1 MVSEKI
7 INCIINSAKTESKDK
22 LIKMLLENIQ
32 GGFNYNDDKVNHV
45 LELLVDKSSYIG
57 ILDVNINYI
66 KEHLELLMYNHENY
80 NIKDIK
86 ISHIDNLNGDIIFS
100 FSYLEKVNEDRAD
113 VTYTNTTRSV
123 NYINNPEILKLS

>member
-1 MVSEKI
+1 MISEKI
-7 INCIINSAKTESKDK
+7 IDCIISSAKTESKDK

-57 ILDVNINYI
+57 ILDVNVAYVQ
-66 KEHLELLMYNHENY
+66 EHLELLMYNHENY

-86 ISHIDNLNGDIIFS
+86 ISRIDNLNANILFS
-100 FSYLEKVNEDRAD
+100 FAYLEKVNEDRDD
-113 VTYTNTTRSV
+113 VSYTNTTRNV
-123 NYINNPEILKLS
+123 NYINYPEILKLR